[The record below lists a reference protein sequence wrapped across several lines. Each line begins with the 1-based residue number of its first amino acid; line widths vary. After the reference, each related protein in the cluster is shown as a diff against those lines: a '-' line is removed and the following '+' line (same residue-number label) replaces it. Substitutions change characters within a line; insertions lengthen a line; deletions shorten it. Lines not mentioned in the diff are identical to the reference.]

1 MNLRISPELIVDRE
15 NYINFIY
22 YVCFALT
29 INKFCII
36 RKPVSKFI
44 ATTTNTRRNTE
55 TVINLLFSSGSLA
68 ATLTNYKIKK

>member
-44 ATTTNTRRNTE
+44 ASRLTIHSRGCDAARQ
-55 TVINLLFSSGSLA
+55 VDFIGILA
-68 ATLTNYKIKK
+68 S